1 MMETMSIFHRQPRG
15 WDVVGG
21 LLQSAWRYKRLIAA
35 AVLLGALL
43 GYGWA
48 SRQPTLYEGVSRV
61 RMARPCGYLPIDGP
75 ICDPDWYLGGQA
87 QLMSSSAV
95 LQHAVKL
102 SGSSISA
109 ETLGQHLEVDV
120 AQDPTRRPG
129 QELVI
134 TIQVVDS
141 TAKGAAQLANAVTLA
156 YQQVAIQQERKIIQ
170 GLRRHTLSHLET
182 RLANIDAELAGRP
195 NNGDLRRQRDA
206 FAAQLSQIEAQL
218 TSIVAATRVMS
229 RARRE
234 VAAVPEQPIQP
245 RPGRTI
251 TMAIGMLLGLLVSAA
266 LAWWLTRRHGPTSR
280 SSAPEQG
287 PEMPSPA

>member
-1 MMETMSIFHRQPRG
+1 MSIFHGQPRG

-61 RMARPCGYLPIDGP
+61 RMADPCADFLLGVPRCIPDGYLGR
-75 ICDPDWYLGGQA
+75 QA

-109 ETLGQHLEVDV
+109 ETLGQRLEVDV

-129 QELVI
+129 QELGVI

-141 TAKGAAQLANAVTLA
+141 TARGAAQLANAVTLA

-170 GLRRHTLSHLET
+170 GLQRHTLSRLET
-182 RLANIDAELAGRP
+182 RLANIDAELADRP
-195 NNGDLRRQRDA
+195 NNGDLRSQRDA

-218 TSIVAATRVMS
+218 TPIFAEARVMN

-234 VAAVPEQPIQP
+234 VAAVPEQPVQP

-266 LAWWLTRRHGPTSR
+266 LAWWLTRRQGPTSS

>member
-1 MMETMSIFHRQPRG
+1 MSIFHRQPRG

-48 SRQPTLYEGVSRV
+48 SRQPTLYAGVSRV
-61 RMARPCGYLPIDGP
+61 RMADPCGPAPIDGP
-75 ICDPDWYLGGQA
+75 ICSPDWNLGRQA

-95 LQHAVKL
+95 LQRAVKL

-109 ETLGQHLEVDV
+109 ETLGQRLEVDV

-129 QELVI
+129 QEHGVI

-156 YQQVAIQQERKIIQ
+156 YQQVAIQQERKLIQ
-170 GLRRHTLSHLET
+170 GLRNSVRSQLET
-182 RLANIDAELAGRP
+182 RLANIDAELADRP
-195 NNGDLRRQRDA
+195 NNGDLRRRRDA

-218 TSIVAATRVMS
+218 TPIVAATSVMS

-266 LAWWLTRRHGPTSR
+266 LAWWLTRRQGPTSR

>member
-1 MMETMSIFHRQPRG
+1 MSIFHRQPCG

-61 RMARPCGYLPIDGP
+61 RMADPCGQAPIDGP
-75 ICDPDWYLGGQA
+75 ICDDDWYLGSQA

-95 LQHAVKL
+95 LQRAVKL

-109 ETLGQHLEVDV
+109 ETLGQRLEVDV

-129 QELVI
+129 QELGVI
-134 TIQVVDS
+134 TTQVVDS

-156 YQQVAIQQERKIIQ
+156 YQQVAIQQN
-170 GLRRHTLSHLET
+170 
-182 RLANIDAELAGRP
+182 A
-195 NNGDLRRQRDA
+195 
-206 FAAQLSQIEAQL
+206 
-218 TSIVAATRVMS
+218 
-229 RARRE
+229 
-234 VAAVPEQPIQP
+234 
-245 RPGRTI
+245 
-251 TMAIGMLLGLLVSAA
+251 
-266 LAWWLTRRHGPTSR
+266 R
-280 SSAPEQG
+280 SSRG
-287 PEMPSPA
+287 CGVTC

>member
-1 MMETMSIFHRQPRG
+1 MRIFHRQPRG

-61 RMARPCGYLPIDGP
+61 RMADPCGQSLIDGP
-75 ICDPDWYLGGQA
+75 ICNPDWYLGSQA

-95 LQHAVKL
+95 LQRAVKL

-109 ETLGQHLEVDV
+109 ETLGQRLEVDV

-129 QELVI
+129 QELGVI
-134 TIQVVDS
+134 TTQVVDS

-170 GLRRHTLSHLET
+170 GQRRRMLSELET

-195 NNGDLRRQRDA
+195 NNGGLRRQRDA
-206 FAAQLSQIEAQL
+206 VAALLSQIEAQH
-218 TSIVAATRVMS
+218 TPIVAATTVMS

-245 RPGRTI
+245 RPGRRI

-266 LAWWLTRRHGPTSR
+266 LAWWLTRRQGPTSS

-287 PEMPSPA
+287 PEMPSPV